1 MRPERQV
8 IPRLGWDARR
18 CEGLPFPV
26 FSYSELL
33 SLLVVHFEGAS
44 AMTNW
49 SLWRWITASAGAVV
63 AALIVGVPS
72 GIVPTSFYQRMTP
85 VLWWNYPVWIA
96 TAILSGLILAT
107 YVRTQSSSAAPSRVG
122 IGSNALALL
131 AVGCPVCN
139 KLVIMTVGVTG
150 ALNLWAPIQPVL
162 GLISLA
168 LTAGAFRQRLKG
180 ERACRVRL
188 PVSKDSIGTAVPER
202 S

>member
-1 MRPERQV
+1 
-8 IPRLGWDARR
+8 
-18 CEGLPFPV
+18 
-26 FSYSELL
+26 
-33 SLLVVHFEGAS
+33 
-44 AMTNW
+44 MTNW

-63 AALIVGVPS
+63 AALIVGVPA
-72 GIVPTSFYQRMTP
+72 GIVPSPFYQRMTP

-122 IGSNALALL
+122 IGSNALTLL

-168 LTAGAFRQRLKG
+168 LMAGAFRQRLKG
-180 ERACRVRL
+180 ERACRVRP
-188 PVSKDSIGTAVPER
+188 PVSKDLIGTAVPER